1 MSWQVQFL
9 IVYMCIYRSDM
20 DLASKGRM
28 LEIAYKDFGISK
40 EEFDSF
46 QKMVNHSNGIKDFG
60 EINQVMKNFA
70 GTGHYSGVPPIMMVQ
85 NMQVHPTTEK
95 KTRKRLELR

>member
-46 QKMVNHSNGIKDFG
+46 QKMVKKETLEATTRFMIYSNHLLTKLEDNS
-60 EINQVMKNFA
+60 E
-70 GTGHYSGVPPIMMVQ
+70 SGGDVNEYV
-85 NMQVHPTTEK
+85 
-95 KTRKRLELR
+95 